1 MRADRLS
8 LLIDQ
13 AALKARSSNLG
24 QARDGA
30 AAFVLAG
37 KVRLI
42 AAADPRTAAIV
53 AHVLQV
59 VWLVEAPSTLPSRDP
74 ETGRKVSDEQLAA
87 AVKTCGSIKEI
98 AAQNDCHPRTV
109 ARRLKTL
116 TGHGLTDVQFAGAPS
131 LRRSKAIKRA
141 NAK

>member
-1 MRADRLS
+1 MRDRLS

-13 AALKARSSNLG
+13 AALKARSSSID

-37 KVRLI
+37 KARLMAATDPRI
-42 AAADPRTAAIV
+42 AAAVGYALQAVGLLDAI
-53 AHVLQV
+53 ATPP
-59 VWLVEAPSTLPSRDP
+59 ARDP
-74 ETGRKVSDEQLAA
+74 ETGRKVSDEQLAE

-116 TGHGLTDVQFAGAPS
+116 SGHGLTDVQFAGARS

-141 NAK
+141 NAQ